1 MSIIYAIDHMKTVKE
16 ISKPM
21 IVMYILLAIVAVIK
35 MPLGTMLSPA
45 ITPEISGKYEYTFDK
60 NDLVGFEYGL
70 VTTVSDGDTIEIN
83 DKDKIRFL
91 GIDTPELEHKQSNI
105 KLECYGKDAETRM
118 KQLALGK
125 FVYLE
130 KEGRNKDK
138 YGRLLRNVFL
148 PLNKEETEFLYL
160 NGYMVG
166 EGYARLYILEK
177 KLKYKEDLAM
187 YQDQAQEEKRGLWSA
202 CDREKFRW

>member
-1 MSIIYAIDHMKTVKE
+1 MKIPPTLKKLAKE
-16 ISKPM
+16 LGVPIV
-21 IVMYILLAIVAVIK
+21 VMYILLAIVAVIK

-45 ITPEISGKYEYTFDK
+45 ITTEISKKYEYNFDK
-60 NDLVGFEYGL
+60 NEMADFEYGL

-130 KEGRNKDK
+130 KESRNKDK

-148 PLNKEETEFLYL
+148 PLDKEETRFLYL

-177 KLKYKEDLAM
+177 KLKYKDDLTM
-187 YQDQAQEEKRGLWSA
+187 YQDQAQEDKRGLWGA